1 MRSIHGRFAPS
12 IDRTLAGDNV
22 LAFDADAAIEVPN
35 FGVRYE
41 VSNGS
46 NPDRTIV
53 DYSGLYLITMSAVLR
68 YPDPSPNAAFNARLH
83 LTRGTQ
89 FSFQTTIR
97 DWMFVMPVMPNMITA
112 RYSLH
117 ASAVLALEA
126 GAWFTF
132 QAESAKEFFVQ
143 TDYGYPGSL
152 LEVVR
157 IGDVFVPPSRIHIGI

>member
-12 IDRTLAGDNV
+12 VDRKLAGDNV
-22 LAFDADAAIEVPN
+22 LIFDADVATEVPN

-41 VSNGS
+41 ASDGS

-68 YPDPSPNAAFNARLH
+68 YPDPSPNTAFNARLH
-83 LTRGTQ
+83 LTRGTRFTYQ
-89 FSFQTTIR
+89 MTIR
-97 DWMFVMPVMPNMITA
+97 DWMFVMPVMPKMATA

-132 QAESAKEFFVQ
+132 QAESATDFFVQ

-157 IGDVFVPPSRIHIGI
+157 ISNVFVPPNRIQIGI